1 MRHRTFLY
9 SVFSAAVMTTVLS
22 GCGEQKPSPA
32 AGGAGEGMPPVEVG
46 VVTVTPGQLALTSEL
61 PGRLEALRTA
71 EVRARVAGTVFERAF
86 REGSDVKAGDLL
98 YRIDPRPYE
107 AQLANARSELARA
120 EAELVEAR
128 QRETRAR
135 SLIGKSMISQQDFD
149 AAIALAKASEADVA
163 AKKATVELHRLNVNL
178 ASVRAPISGRI
189 GRALVTEG
197 ALVGQGEV
205 TPLAVIQ
212 QIHPLYVNFTQ
223 SSTELL
229 RLRKALD
236 AGQLKGVGAQAD
248 VQVVMED
255 GSVYPLK
262 GKLLFSDMA
271 VDPATGTVA
280 LRAEVPNP
288 DGFLL
293 PGMFVRVRVQQAVAE
308 QGITVPQRGVQRGP
322 QGAFVMLVRDGKV
335 AVQPVTTGNAQGDVW
350 VITDGLKGGEQVI
363 VEGLQKVQP
372 GAPAKA
378 VPFGAAPVAA
388 QPAPAA
394 K

>member
-205 TPLAVIQ
+205 TPLAVI
-212 QIHPLYVNFTQ
+212 
-223 SSTELL
+223 
-229 RLRKALD
+229 
-236 AGQLKGVGAQAD
+236 
-248 VQVVMED
+248 
-255 GSVYPLK
+255 
-262 GKLLFSDMA
+262 
-271 VDPATGTVA
+271 
-280 LRAEVPNP
+280 
-288 DGFLL
+288 
-293 PGMFVRVRVQQAVAE
+293 
-308 QGITVPQRGVQRGP
+308 
-322 QGAFVMLVRDGKV
+322 
-335 AVQPVTTGNAQGDVW
+335 
-350 VITDGLKGGEQVI
+350 
-363 VEGLQKVQP
+363 
-372 GAPAKA
+372 
-378 VPFGAAPVAA
+378 
-388 QPAPAA
+388 
-394 K
+394 

>member
-1 MRHRTFLY
+1 MRNRTILLP
-9 SVFSAAVMTTVLS
+9 VLSAALFASVLA
-22 GCGEQKPSPA
+22 GCGEQPAPA
-32 AGGAGEGMPPVEVG
+32 AGGPGGGGMPPAEVG

-71 EVRARVAGTVFERAF
+71 DVRARVSGIVLERVF
-86 REGSDVKAGDLL
+86 REGADVRAGDVL
-98 YRIDPRPYE
+98 YRIDAAPYR
-107 AQLANARSELARA
+107 AAHDSARAALARA
-120 EAELVEAR
+120 EAAQLEAKL
-128 QRETRAR
+128 REERAQ
-135 SLIGKSMISQQDFD
+135 SLIGRSMISQQDFD
-149 AAIALAKASEADVA
+149 SALANARATLADVQVAKSQLEA
-163 AKKATVELHRLNVNL
+163 ARLNL
-178 ASVRAPISGRI
+178 EYATVRAPIAGRI

-197 ALVGQGEV
+197 ALVGQGEA
-205 TPLAVIQ
+205 TPLALIQ

-223 SSTELL
+223 SSTEVL
-229 RLRKALD
+229 RLRKALE
-236 AGQLKGVGAQAD
+236 AGQLKGLGQQAE

-255 GSVYPLK
+255 GSVYPHT
-262 GKLLFSDMA
+262 GKLLFSDLA

-280 LRAEVPNP
+280 LRAEIPNP
-288 DGFLL
+288 DGMLL

-322 QGAFVMLVRDGKV
+322 QGAFVLLVRDGKV
-335 AVQPVTTGNAQGDVW
+335 DVQPVTTGDAQGDVW
-350 VITDGLKGGEQVI
+350 VITSGLTGGEQVI

-388 QPAPAA
+388 PTATA

>member
-1 MRHRTFLY
+1 
-9 SVFSAAVMTTVLS
+9 
-22 GCGEQKPSPA
+22 
-32 AGGAGEGMPPVEVG
+32 MPPTEVG
-46 VVTVTPGQLALTSEL
+46 VVTITPGQLALTSEL

-71 EVRARVAGTVFERAF
+71 DVRARVSGIVLERNF
-86 REGSDVKAGDLL
+86 REGSDVRAGDVL
-98 YRIDPRPYE
+98 YRIDAAPYR
-107 AQLANARSELARA
+107 AAHDSARAAVARA
-120 EAELVEAR
+120 EAAQLEAR
-128 QRETRAR
+128 LREERAQ
-135 SLIGKSMISQQDFD
+135 SLIGKKMISQQDFD
-149 AAIALAKASEADVA
+149 SALANARATQADVQA
-163 AKKATVELHRLNVNL
+163 AKSALESARLNL
-178 ASVRAPISGRI
+178 EYATVRAPIAGRI

-197 ALVGQGEV
+197 ALVGQGEA
-205 TPLAVIQ
+205 TPLAQIQ

-229 RLRKALD
+229 RLRKALE
-236 AGQLKGVGAQAD
+236 AGQLKGLGKQAD

-255 GSVYPLK
+255 GTVYSHS
-262 GKLLFSDMA
+262 GKLLFSDLA

-280 LRAEVPNP
+280 LRAEIPNP

-322 QGAFVMLVRDGKV
+322 QGAYVMVVKDGT
-335 AVQPVTTGNAQGDVW
+335 VQTLPVTTGAAQGDVW

-363 VEGLQKVQP
+363 VEGLQKVKP

-378 VPFGAAPVAA
+378 VPFGAAAAPA

>member
-1 MRHRTFLY
+1 MRNRTILLP
-9 SVFSAAVMTTVLS
+9 VISAAILATTLA
-22 GCGEQKPSPA
+22 GCGEQQAPA
-32 AGGAGEGMPPVEVG
+32 AGGPGGGMPPAEVG

-71 EVRARVAGTVFERAF
+71 DVRARVSGIVLERVF
-86 REGSDVKAGDLL
+86 REGADVRAGDVLL
-98 YRIDPRPYE
+98 RIDPAPYR
-107 AQLANARSELARA
+107 AAHDSARAALARA
-120 EAELVEAR
+120 EAAQLEAR
-128 QRETRAR
+128 LREERAQ
-135 SLIGKSMISQQDFD
+135 SLIGRSMISQQDFD
-149 AAIALAKASEADVA
+149 SALANARATQADVQA
-163 AKKATVELHRLNVNL
+163 AKSQLEAARLNL
-178 ASVRAPISGRI
+178 EYATVRAPIAGRI

-197 ALVGQGEV
+197 ALVGQGEA
-205 TPLAVIQ
+205 TPLALIQ

-229 RLRKALD
+229 RLRKALE
-236 AGQLKGVGAQAD
+236 AGQLKGLGQRAE

-255 GSVYPLK
+255 GSVYPHT
-262 GKLLFSDMA
+262 GKLLFSDLA

-280 LRAEVPNP
+280 LRAEIPNP
-288 DGFLL
+288 DGMLL

-322 QGAFVMLVRDGKV
+322 QGAFVLLVRDGKV
-335 AVQPVTTGNAQGDVW
+335 EVQPVTTGDAQGDVW
-350 VITDGLKGGEQVI
+350 VITSGLKGGEQVI

-378 VPFGAAPVAA
+378 VPFGAAPAA
-388 QPAPAA
+388 AA